1 MSKPAPDTQSTK
13 SQAPATTPASK
24 KSFIG
29 SLFGHQESGLVMVI
43 LLIMALLTAYG
54 MLTDPIEQKTTLN
67 LDERVVVK
75 LVDSNNG
82 EHDRL
87 PRPAIHAFHIT
98 LDSYTKS
105 VDQVKEYSAEEIS
118 SYDEE
123 TRTLHR
129 SGFWLYN
136 LFNSSVTLDETETIT
151 FLDIND
157 SPVSPSSSA
166 EIAIYRV
173 ESIIQMDVS
182 GYDTTYQSSDVDR
195 YDSKNRTLITVHQV
209 NRFLNKS
216 NLVLI
221 AKDASFFAIIA
232 VGMTGVIILAGIDL
246 SVGSIY
252 GLCAIVGAMVLSSMP
267 AHTSWFVAVPIAMT
281 ACVAVGTLCGLANG
295 SMSEGLG
302 VHPFVITLGMM
313 AALRGLTVVI
323 PQQFFGTQSIG
334 GFPTSFTT
342 GFFKAEFFGVYPVP
356 VFIMLCCGV
365 AGWFVLSRTVFGR
378 RVFAIGG
385 NETAAKY
392 AGIPVNRVKILVYTI
407 TGALCGLSACVYLG
421 YLGAAETNAG
431 NAYELQVIAAT
442 VIGGASLMGGRGTV
456 IGAVLGA
463 IIIQLINN
471 TLIIFEVD
479 TSYNQIVMGAA
490 IIIAVVIDQTKQ
502 RIQARRA

>member
-1 MSKPAPDTQSTK
+1 MRKSGGDTPSNSSQSATDSKP
-13 SQAPATTPASK
+13 TPK
-24 KSFIG
+24 KHSFIG
-29 SLFGHQESGLVMVI
+29 SLFGRQESGLVMVI
-43 LLIMALLTAYG
+43 ILMMGLLTLYG
-54 MLTDPIEQKTTLN
+54 MLTPSIEQKTRIQLHT
-67 LDERVVVK
+67 DATIVR
-75 LVDSNNG
+75 VDSDGN
-82 EHDRL
+82 EHEFL
-87 PRPAIHAFHIT
+87 AANKIT
-98 LDSYTKS
+98 GY
-105 VDQVKEYSAEEIS
+105 
-118 SYDEE
+118 
-123 TRTLHR
+123 R
-129 SGFWLYN
+129 
-136 LFNSSVTLDETETIT
+136 VTLDGETREYTSKTI
-151 FLDIND
+151 
-157 SPVSPSSSA
+157 
-166 EIAIYRV
+166 E
-173 ESIIQMDVS
+173 
-182 GYDTTYQSSDVDR
+182 R
-195 YDSKNRTLITVHQV
+195 YDSTNRTLIEVHSV

-252 GLCAIVGAMVLSSMP
+252 GLSAIVGAMALSALPPDTGWYISVP
-267 AHTSWFVAVPIAMT
+267 VALVVCMT
-281 ACVAVGTLCGLANG
+281 VGTLCGLANG

-334 GFPTSFTT
+334 GFPSSFTT

-356 VFIMLCCGV
+356 VFIMICCGV

-378 RVFAIGG
+378 RIFAIGG

-392 AGIPVNRVKILVYTI
+392 AGIPVKRVKILVYTI

>member
-1 MSKPAPDTQSTK
+1 MNKSAGSEHSKASPI
-13 SQAPATTPASK
+13 SK
-24 KSFIG
+24 KRSLVG
-29 SLFGHQESGLVMVI
+29 SLFGHQESGLVLVI
-43 LLIMALLTAYG
+43 ILMSLGLSLYG
-54 MLTDPIEQKTTLN
+54 MFTPQIDQKTRIELN
-67 LDERVVVK
+67 ENASIVRVDHDGNEHEFLAANKIAGYRVTE
-75 LVDSNNG
+75 NG
-82 EHDRL
+82 KTR
-87 PRPAIHAFHIT
+87 
-98 LDSYTKS
+98 
-105 VDQVKEYSAEEIS
+105 EYSS
-118 SYDEE
+118 
-123 TRTLHR
+123 
-129 SGFWLYN
+129 
-136 LFNSSVTLDETETIT
+136 
-151 FLDIND
+151 
-157 SPVSPSSSA
+157 
-166 EIAIYRV
+166 
-173 ESIIQMDVS
+173 ESIE
-182 GYDTTYQSSDVDR
+182 R
-195 YDSKNRTLITVHQV
+195 YDSTNRTLIKVNSV

-221 AKDASFFAIIA
+221 AKDASYFAIIA

-252 GLCAIVGAMVLSSMP
+252 GLCAIVGAMALSALP
-267 AHTSWFVAVPIAMT
+267 ADSSVFLAVPVALGV
-281 ACVAVGTLCGLANG
+281 CVTVGLLCGLANG

-313 AALRGLTVVI
+313 AILRGLTVVI
-323 PQQFFGTQSIG
+323 PQQFYGTQSIG
-334 GFPTSFTT
+334 GFPDSFTT

-356 VFIMLCCGV
+356 IIVMIACGI

-378 RVFAIGG
+378 RIFAIGG

-392 AGIPVNRVKILVYTI
+392 AGIPVKRVKIMVYTI

-502 RIQARRA
+502 RIHARRA

>member
-1 MSKPAPDTQSTK
+1 VTPATPAPAQRDTKPSIIK
-13 SQAPATTPASK
+13 RLLA
-24 KSFIG
+24 
-29 SLFGHQESGLVMVI
+29 HQESGLVLVI
-43 LLIMALLTAYG
+43 ILMMALLTLYG
-54 MLTDPIEQKTTLN
+54 MFTDPIEQKTRIKLEEN
-67 LDERVVVK
+67 AAIYRLDSEGNEHEHLAANQIAGYRVVV
-75 LVDSNNG
+75 D
-82 EHDRL
+82 EEIR
-87 PRPAIHAFHIT
+87 
-98 LDSYTKS
+98 
-105 VDQVKEYSAEEIS
+105 EYSS
-118 SYDEE
+118 S
-123 TRTLHR
+123 
-129 SGFWLYN
+129 
-136 LFNSSVTLDETETIT
+136 TI
-151 FLDIND
+151 
-157 SPVSPSSSA
+157 
-166 EIAIYRV
+166 E
-173 ESIIQMDVS
+173 
-182 GYDTTYQSSDVDR
+182 R
-195 YDSKNRTLITVHQV
+195 YDSAARTLIQVNSV

-252 GLCAIVGAMVLSSMP
+252 GLSAIVGAMVLSNLP
-267 AHTSWFVAVPIAMT
+267 ADTGWIVAVPLALIVCM
-281 ACVAVGTLCGLANG
+281 AVGTACGLANG
-295 SMSEGLG
+295 AMSEGLG

-323 PQQFFGTQSIG
+323 PQQFFNTQSIG

-342 GFFKAEFFGVYPVP
+342 GFFKAEFNGVYPVP
-356 VFIMLCCGV
+356 VILMLLCGL
-365 AGWFVLSRTVFGR
+365 AGWFVLSKTVFGR
-378 RVFAIGG
+378 RIFAIGG

-392 AGIPVNRVKILVYTI
+392 AGIPVKRVKILVYTI
-407 TGALCGLSACVYLG
+407 TGALCGLSACAYLG
-421 YLGAAETNAG
+421 YYGAAETNAG